1 MSPLQPPLPTSWNLP
16 FQLDMGSQVS
26 VLMSES
32 CEGVRVNATRQNA
45 GRSANSAAAP
55 AGGLN
60 CPAGTTCAEVTDAF
74 GRVSD
79 IRRIQAAES
88 AERCAEGP
96 WASTV
101 PPAPPK

>member
-16 FQLDMGSQVS
+16 FQLDIGSQVS
-26 VLMSES
+26 DLMSES
-32 CEGVRVNATRQNA
+32 CDGVRVNATRQNA

-60 CPAGTTCAEVTDAF
+60 CPAGTTCAEVTAVF
-74 GRVSD
+74 GRVSEVG
-79 IRRIQAAES
+79 RAQAAES
-88 AERCAEGP
+88 TARGAEGP

>member
-1 MSPLQPPLPTSWNLP
+1 MSPFQPPLPTAWNLP

-26 VLMSES
+26 VLMMES
-32 CEGVRVNATRQNA
+32 REGVRVNATRQNA
-45 GRSANSAAAP
+45 GRSANSVAAL
-55 AGGLN
+55 AGGVN

-79 IRRIQAAES
+79 IRRVHAAES
-88 AERCAEGP
+88 AERRAEGP
-96 WASTV
+96 WASTA